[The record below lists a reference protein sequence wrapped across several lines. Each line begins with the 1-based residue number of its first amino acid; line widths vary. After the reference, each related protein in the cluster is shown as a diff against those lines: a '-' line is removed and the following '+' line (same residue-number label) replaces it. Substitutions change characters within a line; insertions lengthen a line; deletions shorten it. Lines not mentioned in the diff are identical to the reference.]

1 MKKLLF
7 LGLALTISVA
17 SFSQFKFKGVGGGL
31 SLGSK
36 AAINTSGGN
45 AMGFGINVNGL
56 AGIMDKIDGEANFTY
71 FFPSEP
77 VTGFKFNIMTLSVNG
92 HYNFY
97 QEGGITAYGLA
108 GLNLGIASATVTFMG
123 VSGSSSS
130 SKMGFN
136 IGAGGA
142 YEISSTLDATAQLGY
157 TAGGA
162 DQLFINLGV
171 LYKF

>member
-17 SFSQFKFKGVGGGL
+17 SFSQFAFKGVGGGL

-36 AAINTSGGN
+36 TAYNTSGN
-45 AMGFGINVNGL
+45 SAMGFGINVNAL
-56 AGIMDKIDGEANFTY
+56 AGIMDKIDADANFTF

-77 VTGFKFNIMTLSVNG
+77 VTGLKLSVIGINVNG
-92 HYNFY
+92 RYNFY
-97 QEGGITAYGLA
+97 QDGGITAYGLA
-108 GLNLGIASATVTFMG
+108 GLNYSISSVTMSFMG
-123 VSGSSSS
+123 TSVSSSGSDF
-130 SKMGFN
+130 GLN

-142 YEISSTLDATAQLGY
+142 YEINKNLDATAQIGY
-157 TAGGA
+157 TAGGIN
-162 DQLFINLGV
+162 QLFINLGV